1 MLHRERQ
8 NLMVVCLI
16 KYALVNEN
24 AGPSMDRSRL
34 AARKTVCLNVTRKRT
49 GDLGTLLQRGYR
61 T

>member
-1 MLHRERQ
+1 
-8 NLMVVCLI
+8 MVVCLI
-16 KYALVNEN
+16 EYVLAHEN
-24 AGPSMDRSRL
+24 TGPSINRSRL